1 MTDSDKIH
9 KIQKNLKPQ
18 SPAAP
23 SSTPVEF
30 GVMLE
35 EEQVEDG
42 HAGGESVSGGDVEIF
57 LQYSRNRI

>member
-1 MTDSDKIH
+1 MTDRDT
-9 KIQKNLKPQ
+9 IQKNLKPQ

-57 LQYSRNRI
+57 FAIQ